1 MPLSYTEAAVTEAEA
16 DAYAQPRGWSD
27 WAAATADDKTAALRR
42 GQDAI
47 AGLYNAR
54 WTVEF
59 ENDDAPDQVKFA
71 IVEAARRE
79 LSDPGS
85 MQPDLDRGGK
95 IKQMQAGSVN
105 MVFADGAPAETTFAA
120 IDGLL
125 AGLVRSKTNTTFGFM
140 ARA

>member
-1 MPLSYTEAAVTEAEA
+1 MPLSYVDLAVTEAEA
-16 DAYAQPRGWSD
+16 DAYAEPRGWSD
-27 WAAATADDKTAALRR
+27 WDAASSTDKTAALRR

-47 AGLYNAR
+47 ASLYNSR
-54 WTVEF
+54 WAVEF
-59 ENDDAPDQVKFA
+59 ENDAAPDQVKFA

-79 LSDPGS
+79 LEDPGA

-95 IKQMQAGSVN
+95 IKSMQAGSVQ
-105 MVFADGAPAETTFAA
+105 MVYAEGAPAETTFAA

-125 AGLVRSKTNTTFGFM
+125 AGLVRSKSGATFGSV